1 MTRSASLRSS
11 AVLLVFAAACAPGA
25 SGGAATGPSARPP
38 VRAVLEYVPLSEG
51 LPPIPRVDGPLAIR
65 VVNPG
70 ADAARP
76 RLDSTF
82 IYGTVGT
89 GGAALTING
98 TPVPVAPNGAFIAY
112 LPLPADGR
120 WQLNAFKDGQAAMHT
135 VAYRAAPAPAATP
148 AAPATGTGVFAAP
161 RAARVT
167 GGADTLATGSD
178 AVYARPTPTGGY
190 RWFFPRGTRLSLAER
205 RGSQYRV
212 QLDDGTA
219 AWIDASAVTVADTTA
234 AAAGPVALGTVA
246 VTPAA
251 GWVDVRIP
259 AQRAPFLVEPGEGA
273 WTVTLYGVTAQP
285 GGGAQSD
292 AMLTGV
298 TREAAG
304 PATARLRLAVA
315 RAPWGYKAFYAPDG
329 SLIVRLRRPPAIDAA
344 NPLRGRRIVIDPG
357 HPPAG
362 ATGPTGL
369 YEGDANLAISLPLAE
384 KLRAAGAEVVLTRTG
399 RQAPFSTNTSEDL
412 RGRTALAVSSNAELL
427 VSVHNN
433 AFGEAQNPFR
443 AFHTA
448 VYHFQ
453 PFSQPA
459 AAALAR
465 EIGGVTRIPNRGAL
479 RENLAMVRPTWLPSA
494 LTESLFMPIPEEENA
509 LRDPAFVD
517 QLATAHLRGIEAFFR
532 GQVR

>member
-1 MTRSASLRSS
+1 
-11 AVLLVFAAACAPGA
+11 
-25 SGGAATGPSARPP
+25 

-51 LPPIPRVDGPLAIR
+51 LPPIPRVEGPLSIR

-70 ADAARP
+70 AEAVRP

-112 LPLPADGR
+112 LPLPASGR
-120 WQLNAFKDGQAAMHT
+120 WELNAHKDGQTVTHT
-135 VAYRAAPAPAATP
+135 VVYRAPAPPAATP
-148 AAPATGTGVFAAP
+148 AAPASDAGVFAAP
-161 RAARVT
+161 RTARVT

-178 AVYARPTPTGGY
+178 AIFARPTPTGGY
-190 RWFFPRGTRLSLAER
+190 RWFFPRGTRLALAER
-205 RGSQYRV
+205 RGSQYRA

-219 AWIDASAVTVADTTA
+219 AWIDASAVTLASTTDA
-234 AAAGPVALGTVA
+234 PGPVALGA
-246 VTPAA
+246 IEATPAT

-259 AQRAPFLVEPGEGA
+259 AQRAPFLVEPGERE
-273 WTVTLYGVTAQP
+273 WTVTLYGVTAQAAN
-285 GGGAQSD
+285 GVQRD
-292 AMLTGV
+292 AMLTGIAQ
-298 TREAAG
+298 EATG
-304 PATARLRLAVA
+304 PSTVRVRLAVA
-315 RAPWGYKAFYAPDG
+315 RAPWGYKAFYAPNGD
-329 SLIVRLRRPPAIDAA
+329 LVLRLRRAPAIDAA

-362 ATGPTGL
+362 TMGPTGL
-369 YEGDANLAISLPLAE
+369 SEADANLAISLPLAE
-384 KLRAAGAEVVLTRTG
+384 KLRAAGAEVILTRTG
-399 RQAPFSTNTSEDL
+399 RQAPFSTNASEDL
-412 RGRTALAVSSNAELL
+412 RGRASLAVRSDGELL

-448 VYHFQ
+448 VYHFH
-453 PFSQPA
+453 PFSQ
-459 AAALAR
+459 ALAQTLAQ
-465 EIGGVTRIPNRGAL
+465 EIGGVTRLPNRGAL
-479 RENLAMVRPTWLPSA
+479 RENLAMVRPTWLPTA

-517 QLATAHLRGIEAFFR
+517 RLATAHLRGIEAFFR